1 MSTENELTHPKISVY
16 IAIGSATTLA
26 IADIITNGNIE
37 ASTTIVLALIGF
49 AAGRQLLKSTLG
61 K

>member
-16 IAIGSATTLA
+16 IAIGAATALA
-26 IADIITNGNIE
+26 IADIVTNGTVE
-37 ASTTIVLALIGF
+37 SSTNIVLALIGF